1 MMKIHKKA
9 FVHSSAVVM
18 GAVELGEKSSV
29 WPMTVVRADLG
40 KIRIGRFV
48 NIQDGSILHC
58 NTDNQLEIGDY
69 TLVGHKA
76 MLHGC
81 KIGKGCLIGINAT
94 VLDNAEIGDGA
105 MIMAGCTIR
114 GGKKI
119 PPRALVLPAGDKV
132 KIMENKATP
141 LVTVHGSLEYAEL
154 AKLAKKGNKKLLS
167 QAKLDELK
175 PLAEQIVRELDLS

>member
-1 MMKIHKKA
+1 MKIHKKA
-9 FVHSSAVVM
+9 YVHPSAVVM
-18 GAVELGEKSSV
+18 GAVKLGEKSSV
-29 WPMTVVRADLG
+29 WPMTVIRADLG
-40 KIRIGRFV
+40 NIIIGSYT

-69 TLVGHKA
+69 TLVGHKT

-94 VLDNAEIGDGA
+94 ILDNAEIGDGA

-114 GGKKI
+114 GGKKV
-119 PPRALVLPAGDKV
+119 PPRSLVLPAGDKV

-141 LVTVHGSLEYAEL
+141 LLTVYGCLEYAEL
-154 AKLAKKGNKKLLS
+154 AKLAKKGSKKLLS
-167 QAKLDELK
+167 NSKLRALK
-175 PLAEQIVRELDLS
+175 PLAEQIVSELGLS